1 MKLIM
6 AIINNDDST
15 AVADKLMAE
24 GFYATRLATT
34 GGYLKAGNTT
44 FIVGIQDDKV
54 DQVLGIIKENSQQRT
69 QIIPAAD
76 SSFGGNLF
84 SSTPVEVKV
93 GGATV
98 FVLDIEHFE
107 KC

>member
-6 AIINNDDST
+6 AIINNDDS
-15 AVADKLMAE
+15 VLVSDKLTAE
-24 GFYATRLATT
+24 GYFATKLATT
-34 GGYLKAGNTT
+34 GGFLKAGNTT
-44 FIVGIQDDKV
+44 FIIGTEDE
-54 DQVLGIIKENSQQRT
+54 QVERALEIIKENSQKRT

-76 SSFGGNLF
+76 ASFGGDLF
-84 SSTPVEVKV
+84 SSNPVEVKV

-98 FVLDIEHFE
+98 FVLDIERFE

>member
-6 AIINNDDST
+6 AIINNDDSA
-15 AVADKLMAE
+15 AVADKLTSE
-24 GFYATRLATT
+24 GFMATRLATT

-44 FIVGIQDDKV
+44 FIVGTQDEKV
-54 DQVLGIIKENSQQRT
+54 DDVLRIIKENSEQRT

-76 SSFGGNLF
+76 STFGGGMF
-84 SSTPVEVKV
+84 SSSPVEVKV

-98 FVLDIEHFE
+98 FVLDIERFE